1 MHVDIDDRLMTWTL
15 DRPEQSNGLD
25 EATMDDMT
33 SALDR
38 LEEAG
43 NGIVCLLIGGDQ
55 TVFSTGLDQDLL
67 EACFHDPER
76 FAVVVERSRLIFD
89 RIEMLPMVTIA
100 CVDGECRL
108 GGVELALCCDLIVAG
123 KDARF
128 CDGHLAYEALP
139 GGGGTKRLP
148 QRLGYSAALRFIL
161 EAPVLDAGQAAQ
173 WGLVDEVTGAGK
185 ANQRGAEIAASLRA
199 HEPSLIY
206 DIKASLR
213 AASPVNA
220 PPAQAGGFRVRLKAI
235 RSAIRRTSKPAST

>member
-25 EATMDDMT
+25 ETTMDDMT

-43 NGIVCLLIGGDQ
+43 KGIVCLLIRGSQ

-67 EACFHDPER
+67 EACFNDPVR
-76 FAVVVERSRLIFD
+76 FTAVVERSRLIFD
-89 RIEMLPMVTIA
+89 RIEALPMVTVA
-100 CVDGECRL
+100 CIDGECRL
-108 GGVELALCCDLIVAG
+108 GGIELALCCDLTIAG

-161 EAPVLDAGQAAQ
+161 EAPLLDAGQAAQ

-185 ANQRGAEIAASLRA
+185 ANQRGAQIAASLRT

-213 AASPVNA
+213 AASPVSEDRSYRQAFRRSVIDRLPA
-220 PPAQAGGFRVRLKAI
+220 P
-235 RSAIRRTSKPAST
+235 

>member
-1 MHVDIDDRLMTWTL
+1 MHADIDDRLMTWTL

-38 LEEAG
+38 LEEAD
-43 NGIVCLLIGGDQ
+43 NGIVCLLIEGAQ

-67 EACFHDPER
+67 EACFNDRER
-76 FAVVVERSRLIFD
+76 FAAVVERSRLIFD
-89 RIEMLPMVTIA
+89 RIETLPMVTIA

-108 GGVELALCCDLIVAG
+108 GGIELALCCDLIVAG
-123 KDARF
+123 KEARF

-161 EAPVLDAGQAAQ
+161 ESPILDASQAAQ

-185 ANQRGAEIAASLRA
+185 ARQRGAEIAALLRT

-213 AASPVNA
+213 AASPVREDRSYR
-220 PPAQAGGFRVRLKAI
+220 QAFRRSVIDRLPG
-235 RSAIRRTSKPAST
+235 S